1 MDRKR
6 QPLDILQLIAIAVA
20 LIAALL
26 AFNGLPG
33 A

>member
-1 MDRKR
+1 MTRR
-6 QPLDILQLIAIAVA
+6 PLDILELIAIAVA

-26 AFNGLPG
+26 AVNGLPG